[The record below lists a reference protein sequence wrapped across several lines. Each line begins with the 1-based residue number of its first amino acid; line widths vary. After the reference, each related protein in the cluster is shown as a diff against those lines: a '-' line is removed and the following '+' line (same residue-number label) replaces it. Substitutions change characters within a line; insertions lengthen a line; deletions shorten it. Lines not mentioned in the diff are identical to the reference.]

1 MIQHDDLRAAVAAGI
16 VTEAQAAS
24 IATLADSRRGARENL
39 KPGDEPFE
47 LFKGFNEIFIVVGMV
62 ILSMGWFAVAAVMI
76 DPAQGDL
83 IGQAVSIAIAGAVLI
98 WVLAEYFVRRRRM
111 VAPAIALSIF
121 WAGNALAGF
130 TAAFAE
136 PFMIG
141 QEDYQSLPFP
151 AALATGAIFLFWL
164 RFRVPFAMAMIALGA
179 FIVALVWTAASAGTP
194 QSPQDIFLLSGDGPF
209 ALVTLAVG
217 FAVFVA
223 AMVFDMSDPHR
234 VTRRSK
240 NGFWLHV
247 IAAPALVNTVALT
260 LFTAGTNTAF
270 FLLALVLLL
279 FALIAIIIDRRSFL
293 IAAVGYCVALSS
305 AVFGGDGGG
314 YGILILGASLV
325 ILGAAWE
332 RMRAHL
338 LRMFGPVLPLD
349 RLPPSV

>member
-1 MIQHDDLRAAVAAGI
+1 MIDRDDLRAAVAAGI
-16 VTEAQAAS
+16 VNEAQAAS
-24 IATLADSRRGARENL
+24 LASLADSRRGARENL
-39 KPGDEPFE
+39 SPGDEPFE
-47 LFKGFNEIFIVVGMV
+47 LFKGFNEIFIVVGMI
-62 ILSMGWFAVAAVMI
+62 ILSMGWFGVAAVFI
-76 DPAQGDL
+76 NPSQGGL
-83 IGQAVSIAIAGAVLI
+83 IQQAIYVAIAGAVLI
-98 WVLAEYFVRRRRM
+98 WLLSEYFIRRRRM

-151 AALATGAIFLFWL
+151 AALATGAILLFWL

-179 FIVALVWTAASAGTP
+179 FIVAMVWTAAAAGTP

-209 ALVTLAVG
+209 ALVTLLLGV
-217 FAVFVA
+217 AVFAA

-247 IAAPALVNTVALT
+247 IAAPALVNTIALT
-260 LFTAGTNTAF
+260 LFTAGTSSAY
-270 FLLALVLLL
+270 LALAIILLV

-305 AVFGGDGGG
+305 AVFGGEGGG

-332 RMRAHL
+332 RMRARL
-338 LRMFGPVLPLD
+338 LKLFGPILPLD

>member
-1 MIQHDDLRAAVAAGI
+1 MIQPDDLRAAVAAGI

-62 ILSMGWFAVAAVMI
+62 ILSMGWFGVATLMI
-76 DPAQGDL
+76 SPGQGDL
-83 IGQAVSIAIAGAVLI
+83 VGQAVSISLAGAVLI
-98 WVLAEYFVRRRRM
+98 WIMAEYFIRRRRM

-130 TAAFAE
+130 TVAFAE

-141 QEDYQSLPFP
+141 QQDYQSLPLP
-151 AALATGAIFLFWL
+151 AAFTTGAIFLFWL
-164 RFRVPFAMAMIALGA
+164 RFRVPFAVAMIALGV
-179 FIVALVWTAASAGTP
+179 FVVGLVWTAAAAGTP
-194 QSPQDIFLLSGDGPF
+194 QSPQEIFLLSSDGPF
-209 ALVTLAVG
+209 AIVTLVIG
-217 FAVFVA
+217 FGVFIT

-260 LFTAGTNTAF
+260 LFTAGTNTAYL
-270 FLLALVLLL
+270 LLALVLLL

-293 IAAVGYCVALSS
+293 IAAVGYCVALSG
-305 AVFGGDGGG
+305 AVFDGEGGG

-332 RMRAHL
+332 RMRARL
-338 LRMFGPVLPLD
+338 LRVFGPLLPLD